1 VQGIPVLAHFLVPIK
16 ISFNGAIPEID
27 LGIHLFNS
35 NFNQI
40 SSFSIRSPILNDFF
54 SIQVK
59 AYALSNYYHQGYD
72 VKKLFLELTS
82 LVIMAYLCESS
93 AI

>member
-1 VQGIPVLAHFLVPIK
+1 MRDGLQSVQGIPVLAHFLVPIK

-40 SSFSIRSPILNDFF
+40 SSFKI
-54 SIQVK
+54 
-59 AYALSNYYHQGYD
+59 
-72 VKKLFLELTS
+72 
-82 LVIMAYLCESS
+82 
-93 AI
+93 